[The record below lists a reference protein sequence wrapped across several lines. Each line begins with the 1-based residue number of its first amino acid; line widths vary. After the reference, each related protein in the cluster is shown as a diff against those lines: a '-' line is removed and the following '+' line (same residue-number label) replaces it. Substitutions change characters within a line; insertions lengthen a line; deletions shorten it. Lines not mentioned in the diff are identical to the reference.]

1 MHIIYLLQGIIAV
14 KPLTFC
20 RVTDVAGAAKQAVGR
35 GEGHDFHRAGKP
47 PIVGVRGSVRSGR
60 RPEAEA
66 GLGTFS
72 CNLPA

>member
-14 KPLTFC
+14 KP
-20 RVTDVAGAAKQAVGR
+20 AGAAKQAVGR

-47 PIVGVRGSVRSGR
+47 PIVGVGGSVRSGR